1 MKDPAD
7 FGAIYGGGKMSRH
20 IWEGWTVEDL
30 MLLLIGLKLAMIKAL
45 RR

>member
-7 FGAIYGGGKMSRH
+7 FGAIYEGKMSRH